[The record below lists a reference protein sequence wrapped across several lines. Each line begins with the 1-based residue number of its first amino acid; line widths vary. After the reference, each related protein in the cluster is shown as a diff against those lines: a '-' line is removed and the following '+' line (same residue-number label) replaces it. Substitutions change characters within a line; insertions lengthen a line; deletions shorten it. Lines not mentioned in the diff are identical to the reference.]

1 VKPVTGTSAGAA
13 PGHRRAAASRPGGRG
28 AAALKSLVV
37 IPAFNEA
44 TTIEAVVRRLETLQ
58 PGLAVLVVDDGSSDG
73 TAAIA
78 RRAGARVVRLPFNMG
93 YGVALQT
100 GYKHALREGYDCV
113 VQLDGDGQHEP
124 ADVPLLLGVLERGE
138 ADVALGSRFIG
149 AHAYRPTLARRIGM
163 RLFSFL
169 AFALTG
175 TRFSDV
181 TSGFQA
187 LSREVLRYFTAE
199 RYPVDYP
206 DADVLIMLKRA
217 GFRVKEVPVRMY
229 EKPRARSMHSG
240 LRPIYY
246 VFKMLLSIAL
256 VPLRGDISKPKET

>member
-1 VKPVTGTSAGAA
+1 MNP
-13 PGHRRAAASRPGGRG
+13 
-28 AAALKSLVV
+28 LIV

-44 TTIEAVVRRLETLQ
+44 ATIEAVVRRAGAVEPRL
-58 PGLAVLVVDDGSSDG
+58 PVLVVDDGSTDG
-73 TAAIA
+73 TAALA
-78 RRAGARVVRLPFNMG
+78 RAAGARVVRLPFNMG

-100 GYKHALREGYDCV
+100 AYKHALREGYDCV

-124 ADVPLLLGVLERGE
+124 ADLPLLLTVLERGE

-149 AHAYRPTLARRIGM
+149 ASVYRPAVARHLGM
-163 RLFSFL
+163 GLFSFL

-187 LSREVLRYFTAE
+187 LSSDVLRFFTAE

-229 EKPRARSMHSG
+229 EKNRPRSMHSG

-256 VPLRGDISKPKET
+256 VPLRHEVSEPKET